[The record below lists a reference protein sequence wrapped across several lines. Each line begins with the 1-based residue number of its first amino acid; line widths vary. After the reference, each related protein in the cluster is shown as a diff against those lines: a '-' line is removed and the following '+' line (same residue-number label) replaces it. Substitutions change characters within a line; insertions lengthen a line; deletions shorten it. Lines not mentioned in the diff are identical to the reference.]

1 MAEEKIFKVDT
12 GEEPDEVKIEEDD
25 DGVVLDT
32 STGKG
37 LENIEIPDSMRAP
50 VFEGGRTVRIMM
62 NEKYGF
68 PHGIQITAGI
78 ANHKPQLVGKP
89 SDVQRIEIPEDDII
103 IEIGGDIVYRA
114 SDEGFPDTQRGPEWV
129 TEILNKAIGTEEPE
143 EEVIEPEDQQVI
155 NQENTMA
162 EEKDLEEEI
171 EEEEDEVEPWPEEE
185 VDDEDDE
192 DEDDEDDEEDG
203 DEEGGVAD
211 GDGIEEDTEEHLS
224 REEFD
229 EQVLAPEGIRPMSQ
243 RGIDMWEEYNNQF

>member
-1 MAEEKIFKVDT
+1 MAEEEVFKVDT
-12 GEEPDEVKIEEDD
+12 EENTEDKTVKVDQDFDTPED

-37 LENIEIPDSMRAP
+37 LENMEIPEKMRAP

-103 IEIGGDIVYRA
+103 IEVGGNIVYRA

-155 NQENTMA
+155 N
-162 EEKDLEEEI
+162 
-171 EEEEDEVEPWPEEE
+171 
-185 VDDEDDE
+185 
-192 DEDDEDDEEDG
+192 
-203 DEEGGVAD
+203 
-211 GDGIEEDTEEHLS
+211 
-224 REEFD
+224 
-229 EQVLAPEGIRPMSQ
+229 
-243 RGIDMWEEYNNQF
+243 